1 MFTHVVRMMGTS
13 LAMSELGFEA
23 AAISSTVAVTGAV
36 VLPLTTMIPVGGFI
50 GFTGTGQAVQHLGAT
65 ATFILG
71 AFLPLLAIVLRI
83 WLRKTEQG
91 ETAGEFAPVG
101 AS

>member
-36 VLPLTTMIPVGGFI
+36 VLPLPPPLGWLSDRLGRKRFLALSPVAL
-50 GFTGTGQAVQHLGAT
+50 GQRHRL
-65 ATFILG
+65 
-71 AFLPLLAIVLRI
+71 
-83 WLRKTEQG
+83 
-91 ETAGEFAPVG
+91 
-101 AS
+101 